1 MLTGDMLMLGHAH
14 ALTYGHAHTILHCVK
29 NGSLSD
35 FNILSVN
42 IVAKSKKT
50 VDSMGCF
57 LLFIYCFRWFGIHNL
72 KETVDRQIL
81 SLVWRVRKTSTEIKI

>member
-1 MLTGDMLMLGHAH
+1 MNMLTGDMLMLGHAH

-42 IVAKSKKT
+42 IVAKSKKLWFNGLFF
-50 VDSMGCF
+50 VVY
-57 LLFIYCFRWFGIHNL
+57 LLFS
-72 KETVDRQIL
+72 V
-81 SLVWRVRKTSTEIKI
+81 VWNPQLEGDSG

>member
-42 IVAKSKKT
+42 IVAKSKKLWIQWA
-50 VDSMGCF
+50 VFC
-57 LLFIYCFRWFGIHNL
+57 C
-72 KETVDRQIL
+72 L
-81 SLVWRVRKTSTEIKI
+81 SIVSGGLESTT

>member
-1 MLTGDMLMLGHAH
+1 MNMLTGDMLMLGHAH

-42 IVAKSKKT
+42 IAAKSKKLWIQWA
-50 VDSMGCF
+50 VFC
-57 LLFIYCFRWFGIHNL
+57 C
-72 KETVDRQIL
+72 L
-81 SLVWRVRKTSTEIKI
+81 SIVSGGLESTT